1 LRRSDA
7 QRPLAAGLLE
17 QDQLNLLGN
26 GNKLPVGALS
36 NLEAPRSVSMKV
48 VIVFVIAWCFL
59 TIAVIVAASTRRFA
73 AWDIYLL
80 IAAVNQGNIPF
91 VPPGCSHSRIRFEA

>member
-1 LRRSDA
+1 
-7 QRPLAAGLLE
+7 
-17 QDQLNLLGN
+17 
-26 GNKLPVGALS
+26 
-36 NLEAPRSVSMKV
+36 MKV

-80 IAAVNQGNIPF
+80 IAAVIVGLAVVVAIVMAP
-91 VPPGCSHSRIRFEA
+91 

>member
-1 LRRSDA
+1 MPSARS
-7 QRPLAAGLLE
+7 RPGLLE
-17 QDQLNLLGN
+17 QDQLNLLGD

-73 AWDIYLL
+73 AWDSYLL
-80 IAAVNQGNIPF
+80 IAAVIVGLAVVVAIVMAP
-91 VPPGCSHSRIRFEA
+91 